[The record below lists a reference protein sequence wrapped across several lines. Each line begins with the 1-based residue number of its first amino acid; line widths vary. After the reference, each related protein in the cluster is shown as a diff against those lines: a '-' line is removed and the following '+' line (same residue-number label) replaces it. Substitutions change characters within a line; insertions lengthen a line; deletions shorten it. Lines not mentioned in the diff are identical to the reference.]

1 MDIPTS
7 VHVLVTGATG
17 FVGRHLIPAL
27 EHQGH
32 QVRAGT
38 RHPEDYRGAGTPTR
52 IDLHDAPTM
61 GRALDGCDAAYYL
74 VHSMEAPG
82 RFAERDRKAAVA
94 FAAEAKARGV
104 KVVYLGGLGDL
115 HEAASRSEHLRSRH
129 EVGCILREGC
139 DAVELRAAIV
149 IGAGSVSFEI
159 LRQLVDR
166 LPVMIC
172 PRWVTTRCQPI
183 ALPDVIRYLIGAL
196 AVPAG
201 SYEIGG
207 AEVLTYEQMMRTYA
221 RLTGQKRLIV
231 KVPILSPSLSSHWIG
246 VITDQPAAVARPLA
260 DGLSVEVVV
269 TEDRIRRL
277 IPFEPMGFVD
287 AVRLAITDHVPP
299 SPPPRTAPAAR

>member
-52 IDLHDAPTM
+52 IDLHD
-61 GRALDGCDAAYYL
+61 
-74 VHSMEAPG
+74 
-82 RFAERDRKAAVA
+82 
-94 FAAEAKARGV
+94 AAEAKARGV